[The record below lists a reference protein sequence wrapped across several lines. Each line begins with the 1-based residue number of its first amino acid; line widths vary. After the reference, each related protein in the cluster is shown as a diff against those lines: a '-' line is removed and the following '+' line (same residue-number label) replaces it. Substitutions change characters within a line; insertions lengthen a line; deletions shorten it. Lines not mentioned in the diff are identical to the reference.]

1 MTKKYLLPRLLY
13 LAPLV
18 LFLVSF
24 IWPIGIL
31 KAQNEIKP
39 GDVVIN
45 EVMWMGSNAHPA
57 DEWLEL
63 KNTTGKAINF
73 SETPCSLYDVNGKK
87 LVDINKGTISAN
99 GYFLIANRPK
109 DFKFNNGK
117 ESALNIDP
125 DILRNYSTSFL
136 SNSELKIVLKNG
148 AGDIIDA
155 AGDGG
160 KPLAGSYTSNQKW
173 ESMERNEPPS
183 DGTKKESWHTAT
195 TSVNFDPGAT
205 EKGTP
210 GAENSPPP
218 EPLLQLPFL
227 DPPTSSPNQ
236 KESDNEEPLLLSTI
250 KDARQKP
257 KDTEVLVQGIATVM
271 PGVFSTDYF
280 YIQDETAGIQIYFPK
295 GDFPDIKIGSK
306 ITAVGVISESN
317 NEKRVRLLE
326 KGDAVILGQEKEPEP
341 LNLKTGQIN
350 EDSEGMLVKVTG
362 KVVEPKGNLF
372 YLDDGSGKVKIY
384 IDPDTKIEKPRLK
397 EGQEIEVTG
406 IVSQYKEPYRILPR
420 KSEDLKTKDGK
431 VLAQSSEG
439 SQKSKSKTK
448 KGTDEADEEEEI
460 IDDTSSPEPSSQT
473 EKVLGASS
481 RRYNWPWWSALLGLA
496 FLGSAGYLINDYQNQ
511 KRTGNSKIWSKV
523 RPLLERWRN
532 YWVKRRTGR
541 W

>member
-1 MTKKYLLPRLLY
+1 MNPKYLSPKLLY

-18 LFLVSF
+18 LFLAAF

-31 KAQNEIKP
+31 EAQNEIKP
-39 GDVVIN
+39 GEVVIN
-45 EVMWMGSNAHPA
+45 EVMWMGSSASTA

-63 KNTTGKAINF
+63 KNTTDKTINF

-148 AGDIIDA
+148 AGDIIDT

-280 YIQDETAGIQIYFPK
+280 YIQDETAGIQIYFSK

-317 NEKRVRLLE
+317 NEKRVRLS
-326 KGDAVILGQEKEPEP
+326 EKE
-341 LNLKTGQIN
+341 
-350 EDSEGMLVKVTG
+350 ML
-362 KVVEPKGNLF
+362 L
-372 YLDDGSGKVKIY
+372 S
-384 IDPDTKIEKPRLK
+384 
-397 EGQEIEVTG
+397 
-406 IVSQYKEPYRILPR
+406 
-420 KSEDLKTKDGK
+420 
-431 VLAQSSEG
+431 
-439 SQKSKSKTK
+439 
-448 KGTDEADEEEEI
+448 
-460 IDDTSSPEPSSQT
+460 
-473 EKVLGASS
+473 
-481 RRYNWPWWSALLGLA
+481 
-496 FLGSAGYLINDYQNQ
+496 
-511 KRTGNSKIWSKV
+511 
-523 RPLLERWRN
+523 
-532 YWVKRRTGR
+532 
-541 W
+541 